1 MAISLSEQLESD
13 IKAYLHKTF
22 GTYFSSLDE
31 RFAADIKEDVI
42 SASDFHHGY
51 YVKDDAAVVD
61 EMFQTD
67 ELSHYLARLN
77 LTPQWKEGVF
87 DRLAAGEAPGEELG
101 QPQKGCR
108 IWQLR
113 KGVDVTM
120 RFIGYEDLIQRFGE
134 PDADNYTQVFDGNLG
149 TNDLEQIYAICR
161 DSPPPGYQGY
171 RMALSDV
178 VELYDDSGSEFFY
191 CDRVGFRPIQFDQR
205 QEQNECHEMTM

>member
-1 MAISLSEQLESD
+1 MILV
-13 IKAYLHKTF
+13 
-22 GTYFSSLDE
+22 
-31 RFAADIKEDVI
+31 RFTIDNRNRLIFYGNTV
-42 SASDFHHGY
+42 G

-67 ELSHYLARLN
+67 ELSRYLARLN

-87 DRLAAGEAPGEELG
+87 DRLAAGEVPGEELG
-101 QPQKGCR
+101 QRQKGCR

-120 RFIGYEDLIQRFGE
+120 RFIGYEDLIKRFGE
-134 PDADNYTQVFDGNLG
+134 PDADNYTQVFDGDLG
-149 TNDLEQIYAICR
+149 TNDL
-161 DSPPPGYQGY
+161 
-171 RMALSDV
+171 

>member
-1 MAISLSEQLESD
+1 MILV
-13 IKAYLHKTF
+13 
-22 GTYFSSLDE
+22 
-31 RFAADIKEDVI
+31 RFTIDNRNRLIFYGNTV
-42 SASDFHHGY
+42 G

-67 ELSHYLARLN
+67 ELSRYLARLN

-134 PDADNYTQVFDGNLG
+134 PDADNYTQVFDGDLS

-161 DSPPPGYQGY
+161 DSPPPEYQGY

-191 CDRVGFRPIQFDQR
+191 CDRVGFRPIQFNQH

>member
-1 MAISLSEQLESD
+1 MILV
-13 IKAYLHKTF
+13 
-22 GTYFSSLDE
+22 
-31 RFAADIKEDVI
+31 RFTIDNRNRLIFYGNTV
-42 SASDFHHGY
+42 G

-67 ELSHYLARLN
+67 ELSRYLARLD

-120 RFIGYEDLIQRFGE
+120 HFIGYEDLIQRFGE
-134 PDADNYTQVFDGNLG
+134 PDAD
-149 TNDLEQIYAICR
+149 
-161 DSPPPGYQGY
+161 PPPGYQGY

-178 VELYDDSGSEFFY
+178 VELYDDSVSEFFY
-191 CDRVGFRPIQFDQR
+191 CDRVGFRPIQFNQH